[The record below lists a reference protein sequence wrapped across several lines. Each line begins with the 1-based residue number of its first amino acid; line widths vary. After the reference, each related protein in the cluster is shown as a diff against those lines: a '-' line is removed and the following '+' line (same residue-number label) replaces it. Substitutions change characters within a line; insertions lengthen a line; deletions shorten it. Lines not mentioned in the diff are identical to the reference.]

1 MEESSVLSN
10 KKGFTKKQIVIGVAV
25 AVLSIGAIHQYN
37 NISVKDEAKSAL
49 KVGADSLKDKV
60 HGKVA
65 GIKDKMREREEK
77 FNTPT
82 VDIDGRNMAENRFI
96 ETTEHNG
103 EIELNKLSMSAKNA
117 DLLLLSAVQSGDI
130 ANVKSYV
137 EQGINLNF
145 TNNKLCVQHYD
156 THDSVDV
163 PSNIDQLKQAVRY
176 QGSNGG
182 YTLMADCSKLF
193 ILESVKGM
201 RAPTGSEEVYT
212 MNNYG
217 FTDEQ
222 IRQPDSNPWKQ
233 QYLKAK
239 QADLDAI
246 KREQSKEDVFNY
258 LVDHTDFYRNDNYTQ
273 LPYVFRDG
281 ELPFSVR
288 IKALRAYMDVL
299 ANPAKIKHVPN
310 VDAYNQ
316 LSNELVDSV
325 AQGAQAGSYNAQV
338 SAQVKN
344 ELENSAK
351 AKSKMDADFKVFVN
365 EYVATAGKYN
375 ALVKD
380 LNVNGS
386 FNTEMKRAGVSYQPD
401 LELSLAAF
409 KENGITYEKNKR
421 NMLYYA
427 NKGFGNG
434 FYLAEKTNYLIKSL
448 NMMLDSQLVNLN
460 RQYYDG
466 STLLHYLA
474 DYPNQV
480 GAGENEG
487 QAIGI
492 LNRYLLNKGA
502 NPNLLN
508 KQGQTA
514 LEIAMNNNQK
524 SGSVQTFKPIL
535 ASYQDIN
542 FQK

>member
-1 MEESSVLSN
+1 MEEN
-10 KKGFTKKQIVIGVAV
+10 FDQNTKKGFTKKQIVVGVAV
-25 AVLSIGAIHQYN
+25 AALSIGAIHQYN
-37 NISVKDEAKSAL
+37 KISVKDEAKSAL
-49 KVGADSLKDKV
+49 KAGADSLKDKV
-60 HGKVA
+60 HGKVT

-96 ETTEHNG
+96 ETAEHNG
-103 EIELNKLSMSAKNA
+103 QIELNKLSMSAKNA
-117 DLLLLSAVQSGDI
+117 DLLLLSAVQAGDI

-156 THDSVDV
+156 TNESVDV
-163 PSNIDQLKQAVRY
+163 PANIDQLKQAVRY

-182 YTLMADCSKLF
+182 YTLMTDCSKLF

-201 RAPTGSEEVYT
+201 HAPTGSEEVYT

-258 LVDHTDFYRNDNYTQ
+258 LVDHTDFYRNDNYEQ
-273 LPYVFRDG
+273 LPYVFRNG

-299 ANPAKIKHVPN
+299 ANQAKIKHVPN

-316 LSNELVDSV
+316 LSNELADSV

-351 AKSKMDADFKVFVN
+351 ENSKMDADFKVFVN

-409 KENGITYEKNKR
+409 KDNGITYEKNKR

-434 FYLAEKTNYLIKSL
+434 FYLAEKTNYLIKCL
-448 NMMLDSQLVNLN
+448 NMMLDSQLVNVN

-466 STLLHYLA
+466 STILHHLA
-474 DYPNQV
+474 DYPNIV
-480 GAGENEG
+480 GAGEHEG

-492 LNRYLLNKGA
+492 LNRYMLNKGA

-508 KQGQTA
+508 KKGQTA

-524 SGSVQTFKPIL
+524 SGGVQTYKPIL

-542 FQK
+542 YQK

>member
-1 MEESSVLSN
+1 MEENLDQN
-10 KKGFTKKQIVIGVAV
+10 TKKGFTNKQIAVGVAV

-37 NISVKDEAKSAL
+37 KISVKDEAKSAL
-49 KVGADSLKDKV
+49 KAGADSLKDKF

-103 EIELNKLSMSAKNA
+103 QIELNKLSMSAKNA
-117 DLLLLSAVQSGDI
+117 DLLLLSAVQAGDI

-145 TNNKLCVQHYD
+145 TNNKLCVQHD
-156 THDSVDV
+156 TTNESVDV
-163 PSNIDQLKQAVRY
+163 PANIDQLKQAVRY
-176 QGSNGG
+176 QGSQGG
-182 YTLMADCSKLF
+182 YTLMTDCSKLF

-201 RAPTGSEEVYT
+201 HASTGSEEVYT

-233 QYLKAK
+233 QYLNAK
-239 QADLDAI
+239 QADLDSI
-246 KREQSKEDVFNY
+246 KRKQSKEDVFNY
-258 LVDHTDFYRNDNYTQ
+258 LVDHTDFYRNDNFTQ
-273 LPYVFRDG
+273 LPYVFRNG

-299 ANPAKIKHVPN
+299 ANPARIKHVPN

-351 AKSKMDADFKVFVN
+351 ANSKMDADFKVFVN

-386 FNTEMKRAGVSYQPD
+386 FNTEMKGAGVSYQPD

-409 KENGITYEKNKR
+409 KDNGITYEKNKR

-434 FYLAEKTNYLIKSL
+434 FYLAEKTNYLIKCL
-448 NMMLDSQLVNLN
+448 NMMLDSQLVNVN

-466 STLLHYLA
+466 STILHYLA
-474 DYPNQV
+474 DYPNIV

-487 QAIGI
+487 QAIGV
-492 LNRYLLNKGA
+492 LNRYMLNKGA

-508 KQGQTA
+508 KKGQTA

-524 SGSVQTFKPIL
+524 SGGVQTYKPIL

-542 FQK
+542 YQK